1 MGTLGPL
8 LLVPALGGYLFL
20 SRCNAT
26 RDSIQVATGYHTI
39 IQSAV
44 SGIFLF
50 ALCRPLALLL
60 HDVLPEI
67 SAVRRSLFQID
78 YSGTAALTEA
88 VGYISPFL
96 VNPFIN
102 RLAARRR
109 IAERTS
115 DRIGLV
121 IDQALDTRSLI
132 QVTLND
138 RKIYTGRPLHR
149 PFDARKHDGDLV
161 LIPLWSSHRHMDTL
175 KPQPPTSYTSVIRN
189 ALEQGQPLSKF
200 SIAIPLSTVQ
210 SVRLFDPSFDYPAFQ
225 NPPPRSKP

>member
-8 LLVPALGGYLFL
+8 LLIPALGGYLFL

-44 SGIFLF
+44 CGIILF
-50 ALCRPLALLL
+50 ALRRPLALLL
-60 HDVLPEI
+60 NGLLPEP
-67 SAVRRSLFQID
+67 SANWWNLFPMD
-78 YSGTAALTEA
+78 YSGTAALTVA

-96 VNPFIN
+96 INPFIN

-132 QVTLND
+132 QVSLND
-138 RKIYTGRPLHR
+138 RKIYTGRSLHR
-149 PFDARKHDGDLV
+149 SFDARKHSGDLV
-161 LIPLWSSHRHMDTL
+161 LIPLWSSHRHVDTL
-175 KPQPPTSYTSVIRN
+175 QPQPPTRYASVIQS
-189 ALEQGQPLSKF
+189 ALEKGQPLSKF

-210 SVRLFDPSFDYPAFQ
+210 SVRLFDPSFDYPAPQ
-225 NPPPRSKP
+225 NPPS